1 MRKTVI
7 IIFLSGFFCPS
18 FLNAA
23 DTAALLKKVGDYGQ
37 EVSRI
42 QASAKTAKLEEL
54 LQQGNAIATDLHRVI
69 EQLSKEDYD
78 YVVKNMK
85 GFIVNREEV
94 LIAEPDFVFFSK
106 LAHKVGT
113 EQDRLY
119 FDFALKVI
127 PEGYVPAYLIRQ
139 TDLGG
144 CTNYGDGTL
153 SRLYREGTLLSPKV
167 GDYYR
172 KQLDKMINEMSR
184 HFTSGSCA
192 CGDVQSVITEFEKF
206 IETNPNAVTVDKVKE
221 RLRSIKQGNSNIR
234 FHCVGGV

>member
-7 IIFLSGFFCPS
+7 IILLSGFICPS

-23 DTAALLKKVGDYGQ
+23 DTAVLLKKVGEYGQ

-42 QASAKTAKLEEL
+42 QASATTTKLEEL
-54 LQQGNAIATDLHRVI
+54 LQQGNAIAADLHRVI

-78 YVVKNMK
+78 YVIKNMK
-85 GFIVNREEV
+85 GFIVKREEV
-94 LIAEPDFVFFSK
+94 IITEPDSMFFSK
-106 LAHKVGT
+106 LAQKVGT

-119 FDFALKVI
+119 FDFALKVK
-127 PEGYVPAYLIRQ
+127 PEGYWPAYLIRQ

-153 SRLYREGTLLSPKV
+153 SLLYKEGAMLSPKV
-167 GDYYR
+167 GAYYR
-172 KQLDKMINEMSR
+172 KQLDKMINEISR
-184 HFTSGSCA
+184 KFTSGSCA
-192 CGDVQSVITEFEKF
+192 CSDAQSVITEFEKF
-206 IETNPNAVTVDKVKE
+206 IETNPHAPFVDKVQV
-221 RLRSIKQGNSNIR
+221 RLQSIKQGNSNIR